1 MMLSNQKL
9 ECADLHVVSKTRL
22 RINIFK
28 YQYLTQREFKIQSCF
43 FNH

>member
-1 MMLSNQKL
+1 MLSNQKL

-28 YQYLTQREFKIQSCF
+28 YKYLTQTEFKTQSF
-43 FNH
+43 F